1 MTDQKFSGNPS
12 RSYRTR
18 EPVRIVEEVQDW
30 KRLPEEVLARIRRQ
44 LEATARAGIEAI
56 NE

>member
-12 RSYRTR
+12 RSCRTC
-18 EPVRIVEEVQDW
+18 EPVRIVGEVQDW

-44 LEATARAGIEAI
+44 LEADARAGIEAI

>member
-12 RSYRTR
+12 HSCRMR
-18 EPVRIVEEVQDW
+18 EPVRIVGEVQDW
-30 KRLPEEVLARIRRQ
+30 KRLPEEVPARIRRQ
-44 LEATARAGIEAI
+44 LEAAARTGIEAI

>member
-1 MTDQKFSGNPS
+1 MTAQKFSGNPS

-44 LEATARAGIEAI
+44 LEAAARAGIEAI